1 MDKLKL
7 LLQGYADRID
17 ALSLRE
23 RALVFLAAAAV
34 LFFTYDTFLLEPLLK
49 RQKSLFEATQ
59 LRQAAVNGIEQQ
71 IQAVLQRRSDDPDA
85 ANRATQKQ
93 LQDELALLDAKLA
106 QRQSRLVPADRMVRL
121 LEAMLRDKRQLQV
134 LSLRSAP
141 PVELGVKVGTPAAA
155 PAAATEPGAAAMAG
169 RGLYRHGIELA
180 LRGTYPDLLDYVAAL
195 EAYRDKFY
203 LGASSLSANGV
214 DATLTLSLYTISL
227 SSTWVTF

>member
-34 LFFTYDTFLLEPLLK
+34 LFLTYDTFLLEPLLK
-49 RQKSLFEATQ
+49 RQKALFEATQ
-59 LRQAAVNGIEQQ
+59 LRQAAVTGIEQQ

-85 ANRATQKQ
+85 ANRAAQMQ
-93 LQDELALLDAKLA
+93 LKDELALLDAKLA

-141 PVELGVKVGTPAAA
+141 PVELGVKAGA
-155 PAAATEPGAAAMAG
+155 PAVAPQPGAAAMAG

-214 DATLTLSLYTISL
+214 DATLNLSLYTISL

>member
-34 LFFTYDTFLLEPLLK
+34 LFLTYDTFLLEPLLK
-49 RQKSLFEATQ
+49 RQKALFEATQ
-59 LRQAAVNGIEQQ
+59 LRQAAVTGIEQQ

-85 ANRATQKQ
+85 ANRAAQTQLK
-93 LQDELALLDAKLA
+93 DELALLDAKLA

-141 PVELGVKVGTPAAA
+141 PVELGVKAGAPAAA
-155 PAAATEPGAAAMAG
+155 PQPGAAAMAG

-214 DATLTLSLYTISL
+214 DATLNLSLYTISL

>member
-1 MDKLKL
+1 MDKLKF

-34 LFFTYDTFLLEPLLK
+34 LFLTYDTFLLEPLLK

-59 LRQAAVNGIEQQ
+59 LRQAAVTGIEQQ

-85 ANRATQKQ
+85 ANRAAQKQ

-141 PVELGVKVGTPAAA
+141 PVELGGKVGAAAAA
-155 PAAATEPGAAAMAG
+155 PQPGAAAMAE

>member
-34 LFFTYDTFLLEPLLK
+34 LFLTYDTFLLEPLLK
-49 RQKSLFEATQ
+49 RQKALFEATQ
-59 LRQAAVNGIEQQ
+59 LRQAAVTGIEQQ

-85 ANRATQKQ
+85 ANRAAQMQ
-93 LQDELALLDAKLA
+93 LKDELALLDAKLA

-141 PVELGVKVGTPAAA
+141 PVELGVKVGAPAAA
-155 PAAATEPGAAAMAG
+155 PQPDAAAMAG

-214 DATLTLSLYTISL
+214 DATLNLSLYTISL

>member
-85 ANRATQKQ
+85 ANRAAQMQ
-93 LQDELALLDAKLA
+93 LKGELALLDAKLA

-155 PAAATEPGAAAMAG
+155 TEPGAAAMAG

-180 LRGTYPDLLDYVAAL
+180 LRGTYSDLLDYVAAL

>member
-34 LFFTYDTFLLEPLLK
+34 LFLTYDTFLLEPLLK

-59 LRQAAVNGIEQQ
+59 LRQAAVTGIEQQ

-85 ANRATQKQ
+85 ANRAAQKQ

-141 PVELGVKVGTPAAA
+141 PVELGVKVGAAAAA
-155 PAAATEPGAAAMAG
+155 PQPGAAAMAG
-169 RGLYRHGIELA
+169 GGLYRHGIELA